1 MSLFFVKTERKS
13 RNMLTAVVGINW
25 GDEGKGR
32 IVDLLSEDQDIVVRY
47 QGGNNAGHTV
57 INDKGEFILN
67 LLPSGILRE
76 NVVCVMGNGMAID
89 LKHLHY
95 EIQRLREKGIHVGPD
110 NLKISDRAI
119 VTMPYHVDLDC
130 YEEERLGKNS
140 YGSTRRGIAPVYSD
154 KYAKKAIRMGDLLHM
169 EYLQKTLPDI
179 LAYKNLMIEKAY
191 QKPGVSLED
200 MLQYLQT
207 YGEEFQEYICDTG
220 AYLMDAHKEGK
231 RIMFEA
237 QLGALRDI
245 DYGIYP
251 FTSSSNTIAAYAP
264 IGAGMPGIKLDTVVG
279 IMKAYST
286 CVGAGPFTVEMEGE
300 EAEAL
305 RSAGGEY
312 GAATG
317 RPRRVGAFDVVASKY
332 GITVQG
338 SDKLALTKL
347 DVLSYMKKIPVCV
360 AYAYE
365 GQLIHHFPVGEVLE
379 KATPVIEYLDGWCE
393 DISGCRTFGDLPE
406 NAKKY
411 IEFIEEKVG
420 QKMWLISV
428 GAQRDAYFMR

>member
-1 MSLFFVKTERKS
+1 
-13 RNMLTAVVGINW
+13 MLTAVVGINW

-57 INDKGEFILN
+57 INEKGEFILN

-89 LKHLHY
+89 LKHLHN
-95 EIQRLREKGIHVGPD
+95 EIQRLRDKGIHVGPD
-110 NLKISDRAI
+110 NLKISDRAV

-130 YEEERLGKNS
+130 FEEERLGKNG

-154 KYAKKAIRMGDLLHM
+154 KYAKKAVRTGDLLHTAYLQSHLPGILEYKNLIVEKVYQKQGMTLDAAM
-169 EYLQKTLPDI
+169 EYLK
-179 LAYKNLMIEKAY
+179 
-191 QKPGVSLED
+191 
-200 MLQYLQT
+200 T
-207 YGEEFQEYICDTG
+207 YGEEFREYICDTG
-220 AYLMDAHKEGK
+220 AYLWEAHQAGK

-264 IGAGMPGIKLDTVVG
+264 IGAGVPGLKLDTVVG

-286 CVGAGPFTVEMEGE
+286 CVGAGPFTVEMEGD
-300 EAEAL
+300 EAEDL
-305 RSAGGEY
+305 RKAGGEY

-332 GITVQG
+332 GIIAQG

-360 AYAYE
+360 AYSYKGE
-365 GQLIHHFPVGEVLE
+365 MIHNFPVGEVLDN
-379 KATPVIEYLDGWCE
+379 AVPVIEYVDGWCE
-393 DISGCRTFGDLPE
+393 DISDCRSFAELPE

-411 IEFIEEKVG
+411 IEYIEEKVG

>member
-1 MSLFFVKTERKS
+1 
-13 RNMLTAVVGINW
+13 MLTAVVGINW

-57 INDKGEFILN
+57 INEKGEFILN

-89 LKHLHY
+89 LQHLHN
-95 EIQRLREKGIHVGPD
+95 EILRLREKGIHVGPD
-110 NLKISDRAI
+110 NLKISNKAVI
-119 VTMPYHVDLDC
+119 TMPYHVALDC

-154 KYAKKAIRMGDLLHM
+154 KYAKKAVRIGDLLHPK
-169 EYLQKTLPDI
+169 YLQKTLPDL
-179 LAYKNLMIEKAY
+179 LAYKNLIIEKAY
-191 QKPGVSLED
+191 DKPGMD
-200 MLQYLQT
+200 LQSAMEYLCT
-207 YGEEFQEYICDTG
+207 YGEEFREYICDTG
-220 AYLMDAHKEGK
+220 TYLFHANQAGK
-231 RIMFEA
+231 RILFEA

-264 IGAGMPGIKLDTVVG
+264 IGAGVPGLKLDTVVG

-286 CVGAGPFTVEMEGE
+286 CVGAGPFTVEMDGE
-300 EAEAL
+300 EAQAL
-305 RSAGGEY
+305 RTAGGEF

-332 GITVQG
+332 GIRMQG

-347 DVLSYMKKIPVCV
+347 DVLSYMKKIPICV
-360 AYAYE
+360 AYSYNGE
-365 GQLIHHFPVGEVLE
+365 LIHNFPVGEMLDQ
-379 KATPVIEYLDGWCE
+379 ALPVFEYLDGWCE
-393 DISGCRTFGDLPE
+393 DISQCRSFMDLPA

-411 IEFIEEKVG
+411 IEYIEDKVE

>member
-1 MSLFFVKTERKS
+1 
-13 RNMLTAVVGINW
+13 MLTAVVGINW

-32 IVDLLSEDQDIVVRY
+32 IVDLLSEDQDVVVRY

-57 INDKGEFILN
+57 INEKGEFILN
-67 LLPSGILRE
+67 LLPSGILRDD
-76 NVVCVMGNGMAID
+76 VVCVMGNGMAID
-89 LKHLHY
+89 LAHLHH
-95 EIQRLREKGIHVGPD
+95 EIARLREKGIHIGPD
-110 NLKISDRAI
+110 NLKISDKAV

-154 KYAKKAIRMGDLLHM
+154 KYAKKAIRTGDLLHA
-169 EYLQKTLPDI
+169 EYLENVLPGI
-179 LAYKNLMIEKAY
+179 LEYKNLIIEKAY
-191 QKPGVSLED
+191 GKPAMTYD
-200 MLQYLQT
+200 AAMDYLRT
-207 YGEEFQEYICDTG
+207 YAAEFGDYICDTG
-220 AYLMDAHKEGK
+220 TYLLEANRAGK

-245 DYGIYP
+245 DFGIYP

-264 IGAGMPGIKLDTVVG
+264 IGSGIPGAKLDTVVG

-286 CVGAGPFTVEMEGE
+286 CVGAGPFTVEMEGD

-305 RSAGGEY
+305 RKAGGEY

-332 GITVQG
+332 GIEAQG

-347 DVLSYMKKIPVCV
+347 DVLSFMDKIPVCV
-360 AYAYE
+360 AYSYN
-365 GQLIHHFPVGEVLE
+365 GQRIDRFPVGEVLD
-379 KATPVIEYLDGWCE
+379 KATPVIEYLDGWNE
-393 DISGCRTFGDLPE
+393 DISGCRSFADLPE
-406 NAKKY
+406 AARKY

-428 GAQRDAYFMR
+428 GAERDAYFMR

>member
-1 MSLFFVKTERKS
+1 
-13 RNMLTAVVGINW
+13 MLTAVVGINW

-32 IVDLLSEDQDIVVRY
+32 IVDLLSKDQDIVVRY

-57 INDKGEFILN
+57 INEKGEFILN

-89 LKHLHY
+89 LQHLHN

-110 NLKISDRAI
+110 NLKISNRAV
-119 VTMPYHVDLDC
+119 VTMPYHVALDC

-154 KYAKKAIRMGDLLHM
+154 KYAKKAVRTGDLLHSK
-169 EYLQKTLPDI
+169 YLQKTLPDI
-179 LAYKNLMIEKAY
+179 LAYKNLIIEKAY
-191 QKPGVSLED
+191 GKPGMD
-200 MLQYLQT
+200 LQAAIEYLRM
-207 YGEEFQEYICDTG
+207 YGEEFREYICDTG
-220 AYLMDAHKEGK
+220 AYLFQANQEGK

-245 DYGIYP
+245 DYGNYP

-264 IGAGMPGIKLDTVVG
+264 IGAGVPGLKLDTVVG

-286 CVGAGPFTVEMEGE
+286 CVGAGPFTVEMDGK
-300 EAEAL
+300 EAQDL
-305 RSAGGEY
+305 RTAGGEF

-332 GITVQG
+332 GIRAQG

-347 DVLSYMKKIPVCV
+347 DVLSYMKKIPVCT
-360 AYAYE
+360 AYLYH
-365 GQLIHHFPVGEVLE
+365 GQLLHQFPVGEVLDGSQ
-379 KATPVIEYLDGWCE
+379 PVYEYLDGWCE
-393 DISGCRTFGDLPE
+393 DISSCRSFQELPA

-411 IEFIEEKVG
+411 IEYIEEKIE